1 MMNEITL
8 IRKDGWKAIVSNLRQ
23 LKRQNLKKIE
33 RIDILLKDPLVVV
46 RITEKGIKVVKVK
59 TKEVSDMKLVEIAN
73 KVRAFLLEE
82 LDKTVDEEHHL
93 TPDDFSSYAER
104 RNYIKNAKL
113 KKLLEEF
120 DEEKLELV
128 LNSEE
133 IEYLKKRK
141 LW

>member
-1 MMNEITL
+1 M
-8 IRKDGWKAIVSNLRQ
+8 
-23 LKRQNLKKIE
+23 
-33 RIDILLKDPLVVV
+33 
-46 RITEKGIKVVKVK
+46 KVK

-82 LDKTVDEEHHL
+82 LDNTVDEEHHL
-93 TPDDFSSYAER
+93 TPDDFASYTER
-104 RNYIKNAKL
+104 RNYIRNTKL

-120 DEEKLELV
+120 DEDKLELV